1 MFGFLKGLFGPRK
14 VEVIIHVE
22 DIRVII
28 SKPES
33 EEGPQSTTGPGKGT
47 IKIGHSTLIAP
58 EVSDEEKLEEIEKRF
73 KNIRTPNI
81 QFGED
86 K

>member
-14 VEVIIHVE
+14 IEVIVHVE

-33 EEGPQSTTGPGKGT
+33 EERSQVAVGPGKGS
-47 IKIGHSTLIAP
+47 IKDGCSTLIAP
-58 EVSDEEKLEEIEKRF
+58 EVSDDEKLEEIGERF
-73 KNIRTPNI
+73 KNIKTPNVK
-81 QFGED
+81 FGED

>member
-1 MFGFLKGLFGPRK
+1 MFGFLKGLFGPK
-14 VEVIIHVE
+14 KIEVTVHVE

-33 EEGPQSTTGPGKGT
+33 EEKSQITTGPGKGS
-47 IKIGHSTLIAP
+47 IKDGRPTFTAP
-58 EVSDEEKLEEIEKRF
+58 EVSDEEKLEEIGERF
-73 KNIRTPNI
+73 KNIRTPNV

>member
-33 EEGPQSTTGPGKGT
+33 EEESQASVGPGT
-47 IKIGHSTLIAP
+47 RSIKDGRPTLIAP
-58 EVSDEEKLEEIEKRF
+58 EISDEEKLEEIGKRF
-73 KNIRTPNI
+73 KDIRTPNI

>member
-14 VEVIIHVE
+14 VEVTVHVE

-28 SKPES
+28 SKSEP
-33 EEGPQSTTGPGKGT
+33 EEGSQAAVGPGKGSV
-47 IKIGHSTLIAP
+47 KDGCPALIAP
-58 EVSDEEKLEEIEKRF
+58 EVSDEEKLEEIGERF
-73 KNIRTPNI
+73 KNIKTPNV